1 MHRIVLLLSVSAA
14 LFGAVYLG
22 LGPVQAQEPPRED
35 VALTTGC
42 NLKAFIPSY
51 ARASALSAVT
61 GDIAGG
67 NPRLWF
73 QVAGT
78 PDFLLYDPRSEERS
92 GVTTLDQEAGFIC
105 VDQDTTWNRPVLRR

>member
-1 MHRIVLLLSVSAA
+1 MRRLLLLLSVSAA
-14 LFGAVYLG
+14 LFAALYLG
-22 LGPVQAQEPPRED
+22 SGPLQAQAQRED
-35 VALTTGC
+35 VPLSVGC

-51 ARASALSAVT
+51 PRGGPLSTVT

-73 QVAGT
+73 QVPGQA
-78 PDFLLYDPRSEERS
+78 DFLLYDPRSEERS